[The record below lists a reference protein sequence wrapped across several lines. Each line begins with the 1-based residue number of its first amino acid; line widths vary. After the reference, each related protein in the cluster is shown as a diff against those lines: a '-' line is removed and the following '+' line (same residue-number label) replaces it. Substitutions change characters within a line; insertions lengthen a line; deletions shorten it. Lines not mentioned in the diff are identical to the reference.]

1 MEIDVKANKEEFI
14 ELLRSTER
22 EGVDDVIEELEALG
36 FFTAP
41 ASCSQHLN
49 TEGGLVEH
57 SLNVCKVGL
66 MLRKQMNELEPG
78 LENEVPEDRVKI
90 ACLLHDVCK
99 SDIYFRTVKKRKTS
113 IGTWEDCEGYK
124 ISYKKQSCARS

>member
-49 TEGGLVEH
+49 TEGRLW
-57 SLNVCKVGL
+57 SP
-66 MLRKQMNELEPG
+66 R
-78 LENEVPEDRVKI
+78 
-90 ACLLHDVCK
+90 
-99 SDIYFRTVKKRKTS
+99 
-113 IGTWEDCEGYK
+113 
-124 ISYKKQSCARS
+124 